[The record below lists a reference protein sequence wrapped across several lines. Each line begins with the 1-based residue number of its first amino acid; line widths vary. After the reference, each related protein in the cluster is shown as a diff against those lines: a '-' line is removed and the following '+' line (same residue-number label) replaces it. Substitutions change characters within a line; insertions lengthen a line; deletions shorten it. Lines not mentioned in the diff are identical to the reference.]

1 MPPLSEGS
9 QSAKAT
15 CCMMPS
21 TSRAGNS
28 KTMKSTNRSGL
39 ASARE
44 EGGINRWSAGEFQSH
59 ATVPLCRT
67 ATVASVQIQRGTGGR
82 GGPNVNLS

>member
-1 MPPLSEGS
+1 MLYD
-9 QSAKAT
+9 AKYIT
-15 CCMMPS
+15 CWKQQNYEEHEQIM
-21 TSRAGNS
+21 
-28 KTMKSTNRSGL
+28 L

-44 EGGINRWSAGEFQSH
+44 EGWINRWSAGEFQSH